1 MFNAI
6 KILGVYYSYDKNLE
20 NQENVIN
27 LFLIIKKLSRLWRM
41 YNVTIAGKITVF
53 KTFTISKI
61 VLLTIVK
68 IVSNSVNFELDKIKK
83 HFLWENG
90 NPSLSK

>member
-27 LFLIIKKLSRLWRM
+27 LFLKIKKLSRLWRM

-53 KTFTISKI
+53 KTFSISKI
-61 VLLTIVK
+61 VLLALVLL
-68 IVSNSVNFELDKIKK
+68 NFELDKIKK